1 MIPVTYKTKLFKN
14 SNIPISMPLSD
25 SQTDVLNFKS
35 PLTV

>member
-25 SQTDVLNFKS
+25 RQTDRQMC
-35 PLTV
+35 